1 MEENK
6 IDPFQIIGFVILMAG
21 LFWWIYTLPEI
32 ETNTSDNQVVNEI
45 SGNKSD
51 NPKID
56 SSNDFSDLSSVNQI
70 ENNSLIKQYEG
81 ITDTNF
87 DDQIIIENEDLKLK
101 FSSKGGLLTEVLL
114 KNFTDYNGE
123 PLYMVKN
130 GNQNISLD
138 FTTSTGKQVNTLNY
152 FFKPTINSDSE
163 STTLDMVLS
172 VSENQYLN
180 FQYVIPKKGFMM
192 DFIIKSYGFSDVIDE
207 KKSISLN
214 WDLKALRQAKSVEY
228 ENRYSQL
235 YFQYDGDD
243 TDYLSSY
250 SDSEEQEDSIS
261 WISYGQHFFNSILVL
276 ENTADKVYFES
287 KKLFEEES
295 KEVIYTKNYSSIIPL
310 SLSRSE
316 LNSKMNLYIG
326 PNDYDILKNYENNIS
341 DSIYF
346 GWGIFGWINRF
357 IYFPLFG
364 FLGKYFSAG
373 LAVILMTVITRLAM
387 SPVTYKTYVS
397 QARMKVIKP
406 EITELNEKYKND
418 AVKKQQET
426 FKLYNKAGANPLLGC
441 VPALFQLPVF
451 YALFCF
457 FPIAFPL
464 RGKPFLWADDLS
476 SYDVIAELPFSIP
489 FYGDHVSL
497 LPILASIAIFFY
509 TMMSSGAQMQ
519 PTQPGMPNMKFIM
532 YLMPVMMLFFFNNYA
547 SAFSLYY
554 FISNILTIL
563 LMLMIKHFIIDED
576 KIRLQIQEN
585 KKKPSTQNRF
595 QRKMKEMMDKAEEQ
609 RKLQNRK

>member
-6 IDPFQIIGFVILMAG
+6 IDPYQILGFVLLMAA
-21 LFWWIYTLPEI
+21 FVWYIYTIPEPENRI
-32 ETNTSDNQVVNEI
+32 VENSKENLKISVQSDDSNLDSE
-45 SGNKSD
+45 D
-51 NPKID
+51 NLSTALNLKD
-56 SSNDFSDLSSVNQI
+56 ESSNPFVSS
-70 ENNSLIKQYEG
+70 EKKSKIK
-81 ITDTNF
+81 F
-87 DDQIIIENEDLKLK
+87 DDVVVENDDLILR
-101 FSSKGGLLTEVLL
+101 FSSKGGLLTEALL
-114 KNFTDYNGE
+114 KNFTDYKGD
-123 PLYMVKN
+123 PLYMIKD
-130 GNQNISLD
+130 GNQNI
-138 FTTSTGKQVNTLNY
+138 N
-152 FFKPTINSDSE
+152 
-163 STTLDMVLS
+163 
-172 VSENQYLN
+172 LN
-180 FQYVIPKKGFMM
+180 FYSINGQLINTSNYHFQPVINKNHDGSTKLSMILSISKNQFLNFEYTLPKNGFMIN
-192 DFIIKSYGFSDVIDE
+192 FSIKSSGLSNVIDNQ
-207 KKSISLN
+207 KSIQLN

-235 YFQYDGDD
+235 YYQYDGDE

-250 SDSEEQEDSIS
+250 SDSDKTENSVS

-276 ENTADKVYFES
+276 NNPADEVVFES
-287 KKLFEEES
+287 KKLFEDEG
-295 KEVIYTKNYSSIIPL
+295 KDVLFTKNYISSIPL
-310 SLSRSE
+310 FLDNAEFNSR
-316 LNSKMNLYIG
+316 MNLYIG
-326 PNDYDILKNYENNIS
+326 PNDYDVLKNYDNNIYE
-341 DSIYF
+341 SIYF

-364 FLGKYFSAG
+364 FLSKYFSAG
-373 LAVILMTVITRLAM
+373 LAVIFMTIITRLAM

-397 QARMKVIKP
+397 QARMKVLRP

-426 FKLYNKAGANPLLGC
+426 MKLYNKAGANPLLGC

-489 FYGDHVSL
+489 WYGDHVSL

-519 PTQPGMPNMKFIM
+519 SSQPGIPNMKFIM

-554 FISNILTIL
+554 FVSNILTIL
-563 LMLMIKHFIIDED
+563 LMLTIKHFIIDEE
-576 KIRLQIQEN
+576 KILLQIQEN
-585 KKKPSTQNRF
+585 KKKPTTQNRF
-595 QRKMKEMMDKAEEQ
+595 QRKMQEMMDKAEEQ

>member
-21 LFWWIYTLPEI
+21 LFWWINTLPEL
-32 ETNTSDNQVVNEI
+32 ETTISENQKNKEIVIDQSDEFKPDT
-45 SGNKSD
+45 NK
-51 NPKID
+51 
-56 SSNDFSDLSSVNQI
+56 DFS
-70 ENNSLIKQYEG
+70 NSLNLIEEENDSFLNINSDSVSQNE
-81 ITDTNF
+81 
-87 DDQIIIENEDLKLK
+87 IIIENEDLILK
-101 FSSKGGLLTEVLL
+101 FNSKGGLLVEAQL
-114 KNFTDYNGE
+114 KKFTDYKGD
-123 PLYMVKN
+123 PLYMVKD
-130 GNQNISLD
+130 GNQNISLN
-138 FTTSTGKQVNTLNY
+138 FSTLNGKSVNTSNY
-152 FFKPTINSDSE
+152 NFNPIINKDSDA
-163 STTLDMVLS
+163 TTLTMVLS
-172 VSENQYLN
+172 VSENQFIN
-180 FQYVIPKKGFMM
+180 FEYIIPKQGFMM
-192 DFIIKSYGFSDVIDE
+192 DFSINSTGFRGVIDD
-207 KKSISLN
+207 KKSITLN
-214 WDLKALRQAKSVEY
+214 WDLKAFRQAKSVEY

-235 YFQYDGDD
+235 YYQYDGED

-250 SDSEEQEDSIS
+250 SDSKEQEDAVS

-276 ENTADKVYFES
+276 ENPINQVSFES
-287 KKLFEEES
+287 KKLFDEEG
-295 KEVIYTKNYSSIIPL
+295 KDVLFTKNYISNIPL
-310 SLSRSE
+310 ALKSFE

-326 PNDYDILKNYENNIS
+326 PNDYDILKNQQNNIS

-373 LAVILMTVITRLAM
+373 IAVILMTVITRLVM

-418 AVKKQQET
+418 AIKKQQET
-426 FKLYNKAGANPLLGC
+426 MKLYNKAGANPLLGC

-476 SYDVIAELPFSIP
+476 SYDVIAELPFTIP

-497 LPILASIAIFFY
+497 FPILASIAIFFY

-563 LMLMIKHFIIDED
+563 IMLMTKHFIIDEE

-585 KKKPSTQNRF
+585 KKKPTTQNRF

>member
-21 LFWWIYTLPEI
+21 LFWWINTLPEL
-32 ETNTSDNQVVNEI
+32 ETTISENQKNKEI
-45 SGNKSD
+45 VIDQSVEFKSD
-51 NPKID
+51 TNK
-56 SSNDFSDLSSVNQI
+56 DFS
-70 ENNSLIKQYEG
+70 NSLNLIEEEKDSFLNINSDSVSQYE
-81 ITDTNF
+81 
-87 DDQIIIENEDLKLK
+87 IIIENEDLILK
-101 FSSKGGLLTEVLL
+101 FNSKGGLLVEAQL
-114 KNFTDYNGE
+114 KKFTDYKGD
-123 PLYMVKN
+123 PLYMVKD
-130 GNQNISLD
+130 GNQNISLN
-138 FTTSTGKQVNTLNY
+138 FSTLNGKSVNTANY
-152 FFKPTINSDSE
+152 NFNPIINKGSDA
-163 STTLDMVLS
+163 TTLTMVLS
-172 VSENQYLN
+172 VSENQFIN
-180 FQYVIPKKGFMM
+180 FEYIIPKKGFMM
-192 DFIIKSYGFSDVIDE
+192 DFSISSTGFRSVIDD
-207 KKSISLN
+207 KKSITLN
-214 WDLKALRQAKSVEY
+214 WDLKAFRQAKSVEY

-235 YFQYDGDD
+235 YYQYDGDD

-250 SDSEEQEDSIS
+250 SDSEEQEDAVS

-276 ENTADKVYFES
+276 ENPINQVSFES
-287 KKLFEEES
+287 KKLFEEEG
-295 KEVIYTKNYSSIIPL
+295 KDVLFTKNYISNIPL
-310 SLSRSE
+310 SLKSSE

-326 PNDYDILKNYENNIS
+326 PNDYDILKNQQNNIS
-341 DSIYF
+341 NSIYF

-373 LAVILMTVITRLAM
+373 IAVILMTVITRLVM

-418 AVKKQQET
+418 AIKKQQET
-426 FKLYNKAGANPLLGC
+426 MKLYNKAGANPLLGC

-464 RGKPFLWADDLS
+464 RGKTFLWADDLS
-476 SYDVIAELPFSIP
+476 SYDVIAELPFTIP

-497 LPILASIAIFFY
+497 FPILASIAIFFY

-563 LMLMIKHFIIDED
+563 IMLMTKHFIIDED

-585 KKKPSTQNRF
+585 KKKPTTQNRF

>member
-21 LFWWIYTLPEI
+21 LFWWINTLPEL
-32 ETNTSDNQVVNEI
+32 ETTISENQKNKEIVIDQSDEFKPDT
-45 SGNKSD
+45 NK
-51 NPKID
+51 
-56 SSNDFSDLSSVNQI
+56 DFS
-70 ENNSLIKQYEG
+70 NSLNLIEEENDSFLNINSDSVSQNE
-81 ITDTNF
+81 
-87 DDQIIIENEDLKLK
+87 IIIENEDLILK
-101 FSSKGGLLTEVLL
+101 FNSKGGLLVEAQL
-114 KNFTDYNGE
+114 KKFTDYKGD
-123 PLYMVKN
+123 PLYMVKD
-130 GNQNISLD
+130 GNQNISLN
-138 FTTSTGKQVNTLNY
+138 FSTLNGKSVNTSNY
-152 FFKPTINSDSE
+152 NFNPIINKGSDA
-163 STTLDMVLS
+163 TTLTMVLF
-172 VSENQYLN
+172 VSENQFIN
-180 FQYVIPKKGFMM
+180 FEYIIPKQGFMM
-192 DFIIKSYGFSDVIDE
+192 DFSINSTGFRGVIDD
-207 KKSISLN
+207 KKSITLN
-214 WDLKALRQAKSVEY
+214 WDLKAFRQAKSVEY

-235 YFQYDGDD
+235 YYQYDGED

-250 SDSEEQEDSIS
+250 SDSKEQEDAVS

-276 ENTADKVYFES
+276 ENPINQVSFES
-287 KKLFEEES
+287 KKLFEEEG
-295 KEVIYTKNYSSIIPL
+295 KDVLFTKNYISNIPL
-310 SLSRSE
+310 ALKSFE

-326 PNDYDILKNYENNIS
+326 PNDYDILKNQQNNIS
-341 DSIYF
+341 NSIYF

-373 LAVILMTVITRLAM
+373 IAVILMTVITRLVM

-418 AVKKQQET
+418 AIKKQQET
-426 FKLYNKAGANPLLGC
+426 MKLYNKAGANPLLGC

-476 SYDVIAELPFSIP
+476 SYDVIAELPFTIP

-497 LPILASIAIFFY
+497 FPILASIAIFFY

-563 LMLMIKHFIIDED
+563 IMLMTKHFIIDED

-585 KKKPSTQNRF
+585 KLKPTTQNRF
-595 QRKMKEMMDKAEEQ
+595 QRKMKEMMDKADEQ

>member
-21 LFWWIYTLPEI
+21 LFWWIYTLPDI
-32 ETNTSDNQVVNEI
+32 ETKNVDNQSNNEI
-45 SGNKSD
+45 IINKPENALSELTND
-51 NPKID
+51 DVSKSFDLNLDERD
-56 SSNDFSDLSSVNQI
+56 SFLKTNSNSQ
-70 ENNSLIKQYEG
+70 
-81 ITDTNF
+81 
-87 DDQIIIENEDLKLK
+87 DDVIIENDDLILK
-101 FSSKGGLLTEVLL
+101 FSSKGGQLVEALL
-114 KNFTDYNGE
+114 KNFSDYKGD
-123 PLYMVKN
+123 PLYLIKD
-130 GNQNISLD
+130 GNQNINLNFSTSL
-138 FTTSTGKQVNTLNY
+138 GKLVNTSDYN
-152 FFKPTINSDSE
+152 FKSTVKNSSE
-163 STTLDMVLS
+163 STTLNMILL
-172 VSENQYLN
+172 VSENQFLN
-180 FQYVIPKKGFMM
+180 FEYVIPRKGFMM
-192 DFIIKSYGFSDVIDE
+192 DFSIISSGFKNIIDN
-207 KKSISLN
+207 KKSIYLN
-214 WDLKALRQAKSVEY
+214 WDLKAFRQAKSAEY

-235 YFQYDGDD
+235 YYQFDGDD

-250 SDSEEQEDSIS
+250 SDSDDTEDSVS

-276 ENTADKVYFES
+276 ENPSNEVFFES
-287 KKLFEEES
+287 KKLFEDEG
-295 KEVIYTKNYSSIIPL
+295 KDVVYTKNYSSKIPL
-310 SLSRSE
+310 GLSGSE
-316 LNSKMNLYIG
+316 FNSNMNLYIG

-341 DSIYF
+341 NSIYF

-373 LAVILMTVITRLAM
+373 LAVILMTIITRLAM

-418 AVKKQQET
+418 AIKKQQET
-426 FKLYNKAGANPLLGC
+426 MKLYNKAGANPLLGC

-519 PTQPGMPNMKFIM
+519 STQPGVPNIKFIM

-563 LMLMIKHFIIDED
+563 IMLMIKHFIIDED

-585 KKKPSTQNRF
+585 KKKPTTQNRF

>member
-1 MEENK
+1 M
-6 IDPFQIIGFVILMAG
+6 ILR
-21 LFWWIYTLPEI
+21 F
-32 ETNTSDNQVVNEI
+32 
-45 SGNKSD
+45 
-51 NPKID
+51 
-56 SSNDFSDLSSVNQI
+56 SSN
-70 ENNSLIKQYEG
+70 
-81 ITDTNF
+81 
-87 DDQIIIENEDLKLK
+87 
-101 FSSKGGLLTEVLL
+101 GGLLTEALL
-114 KNFTDYNGE
+114 KNFTDYKGD
-123 PLYMVKN
+123 PLYMIKD
-130 GNQNISLD
+130 GNQNI
-138 FTTSTGKQVNTLNY
+138 N
-152 FFKPTINSDSE
+152 
-163 STTLDMVLS
+163 
-172 VSENQYLN
+172 LN
-180 FQYVIPKKGFMM
+180 FYSINGQLINTSNYHFQPVINKNHDGSTKLSMILSISKNQFLNFEYTLPKNGFMI
-192 DFIIKSYGFSDVIDE
+192 DFSIKSSGLSNVIDNQ
-207 KKSISLN
+207 KSIQLN

-235 YFQYDGDD
+235 YYQYDGDE

-250 SDSEEQEDSIS
+250 SDSDKTENSVS

-276 ENTADKVYFES
+276 NNPADEVIFES
-287 KKLFEEES
+287 KKLFEDEG
-295 KEVIYTKNYSSIIPL
+295 KDVLFTKNYISSIPL
-310 SLSRSE
+310 FLDNAEFNSR
-316 LNSKMNLYIG
+316 MNLYIG
-326 PNDYDILKNYENNIS
+326 PNDYDVLKNYDNNIYE
-341 DSIYF
+341 SIYF

-364 FLGKYFSAG
+364 FLSKYFSAG
-373 LAVILMTVITRLAM
+373 LAVIFMTIITRLAM

-397 QARMKVIKP
+397 QARMKVLRP

-426 FKLYNKAGANPLLGC
+426 MKLYNKAGANPLLGC

-489 FYGDHVSL
+489 WYGDHVSL

-519 PTQPGMPNMKFIM
+519 SSQPGMPNMKFIM

-554 FISNILTIL
+554 FVSNIITIL
-563 LMLMIKHFIIDED
+563 LMLTIKHFIIDEE
-576 KIRLQIQEN
+576 KILLQIQEN

-595 QRKMKEMMDKAEEQ
+595 QRKMQEMMDKAEEQ
-609 RKLQNRK
+609 RKLQNKR